1 MNSVS
6 KDKYYRLKMCC
17 PCMFTTLNLLMGII
31 VIYSITIDSSNSS
44 KILLPLLIIFA
55 GFCDW
60 VDGKIARKFGAESQ
74 FGKELDSF
82 ADSISFGL
90 APVTLVISHLV
101 EYAGFLGTLAVIIF
115 PLAGIYRL
123 ARFNVTKSNGCYF
136 EGLPIPV
143 AGVGLAIKHIIA
155 ISLSLQGNSL
165 YIDSYI
171 TSIVMIMASI
181 LMVSKIKVKKV

>member
-1 MNSVS
+1 MNSIS
-6 KDKYYRLKMCC
+6 KGKYSRLKMCC
-17 PCMFTTLNLLMGII
+17 PCMLTTLNLLMGII
-31 VIYSITIDSSNSS
+31 VIYFMTLDRSNSL
-44 KILLPLLIIFA
+44 KIFLPLLIMFA

-60 VDGKIARKFGAESQ
+60 MDGKVARKFGASSQ

-90 APVTLVISHLV
+90 APVTLVIYHLV
-101 EYAGFLGTLAVIIF
+101 KYAGFLGIIAVIIF
-115 PLAGIYRL
+115 PLTGIYRL
-123 ARFNVTKSNGCYF
+123 ARFNVTESNGRYF

-143 AGVGLAIKHIIA
+143 AGVGLAIKHIIVT
-155 ISLSLQGNSL
+155 SLSLQGNAL

-171 TSIVMIMASI
+171 TSIIMILASI